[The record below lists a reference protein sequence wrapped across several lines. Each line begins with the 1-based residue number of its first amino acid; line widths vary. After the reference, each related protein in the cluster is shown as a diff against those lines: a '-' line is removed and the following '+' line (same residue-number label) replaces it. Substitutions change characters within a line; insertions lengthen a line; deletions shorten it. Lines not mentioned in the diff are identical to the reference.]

1 MCGIVGIKSHSP
13 AAGEIYDSLI
23 HLQHRGQDAAG
34 IVTHNHRVHT
44 KKGLGLVRDI
54 FTANSM
60 TRLQGNTGAGH
71 TRYPTH
77 GGYGDGEVQ
86 PFWTDVP
93 YGIAL
98 AHNGNLVNYRE
109 LAHEISQEEKRYLN
123 THSDTEILLHI
134 FADNLNTARKTMDE
148 THFFDQVCYAV
159 KKVHQRVSGSYS
171 VIASIVGK
179 GMVVFRDPHGIR
191 PLACG
196 QRKNG
201 DGSIDY
207 IFASETTMF
216 YALGYVP
223 AGNVKPGEAVYIDED
238 FVMHRRQLKNR
249 DFTPCIFEYV
259 YFARPDTMMNH
270 VSVYR
275 ARLRMGQNLAE
286 SWKTKYPDKTPDIVI
301 PAPSTANTAALSMA
315 HALGV
320 RYSEGLYKN
329 PFIGRTFIMP
339 GQKERK
345 KSVKYK
351 MVPQEIEIRN
361 KKVMIVDDSIV
372 RGNTSREIVKMIKD
386 FGAKE
391 IYFVVACP
399 PVKYPCFYGVDMP
412 TKSELIASHIPE
424 DELVKYMDVDALLY
438 QKLDDLVE
446 AVTRKGDHNIDH
458 PCVACLNGKYITG
471 DVDERKMQ
479 EMEELRDAER
489 KERTQSVLN

>member
-1 MCGIVGIKSHSP
+1 
-13 AAGEIYDSLI
+13 
-23 HLQHRGQDAAG
+23 
-34 IVTHNHRVHT
+34 
-44 KKGLGLVRDI
+44 
-54 FTANSM
+54 
-60 TRLQGNTGAGH
+60 
-71 TRYPTH
+71 
-77 GGYGDGEVQ
+77 
-86 PFWTDVP
+86 
-93 YGIAL
+93 
-98 AHNGNLVNYRE
+98 
-109 LAHEISQEEKRYLN
+109 
-123 THSDTEILLHI
+123 
-134 FADNLNTARKTMDE
+134 
-148 THFFDQVCYAV
+148 
-159 KKVHQRVSGSYS
+159 
-171 VIASIVGK
+171 
-179 GMVVFRDPHGIR
+179 MVVFRDPHGIR

-196 QRKNG
+196 QRKNE
-201 DGSIDY
+201 DGSVDY

-223 AGNVKPGEAVYIDED
+223 VDNVKPGAVVYIDED
-238 FVMHRRQLKNR
+238 FVMHKRQLKNS

-286 SWKTKYPDKTPDIVI
+286 AWKIKYPDKKPDIVI

-361 KKVMIVDDSIV
+361 KNVIIVDDSIV

-386 FGAKE
+386 FGANE
-391 IYFVVACP
+391 IYFAVACP

-412 TKSELIASHIPE
+412 TKSELIASHFPE
-424 DELVKYMDVDALLY
+424 DEIAKYMGVDVLHY

-458 PCVACLNGKYITG
+458 PCVACLNGKYITK
-471 DVDERKMQ
+471 DVDEQKMQ
-479 EMEELRDAER
+479 EMEEVRTAER